1 MLYIWPFVAFF
12 SAPLIVGPMCQALT
26 ALLPDRSQVHPG
38 NTRSSTSTPKLPGI
52 LFSVVFMVAAF
63 AAVHL
68 NTIIH
73 PYTLADN
80 RHYVFYVFKI
90 LRRHSA
96 IRYLAVPVYYTCAWI
111 AWQCLAGTPNSEE
124 ALRHRRENGGPTSD
138 RVGCSPCQISFIIVW
153 LITTTLSLVTA
164 PLVEPRYFIIPWIIW
179 RLHVPS
185 PSASLRT
192 GRSTTAK
199 GYDVRLGLETVWL
212 LAINATIMYLFIF
225 RGFTWP
231 SEPDKVQRF
240 LW

>member
-1 MLYIWPFVAFF
+1 MLG
-12 SAPLIVGPMCQALT
+12 PLCQVLT
-26 ALLPDRSQVHPG
+26 ALLPARFKTHLG

-52 LFSVVFMVAAF
+52 LFSVVFMVGAF

-90 LRRHSA
+90 LRRYPA
-96 IRYLAVPVYYTCAWI
+96 IRYLAVPVYYACAWL
-111 AWQCLAGTPNSEE
+111 AWQCLSGTSNSEE
-124 ALRHRRENGGPTSD
+124 ALRQKRENGRPTSD
-138 RVGCSPCQISFIIVW
+138 RIGRSPCRISFTTVW
-153 LITTTLSLVTA
+153 LITTALSVMTA

-185 PSASLRT
+185 RSASLRI
-192 GRSTTAK
+192 GRSSAAK
-199 GYDVRLGLETVWL
+199 GYEVRLGLETVWL
-212 LAINATIMYLFIF
+212 LAINATITYLFIY
-225 RGFTWP
+225 RGFSWP
-231 SEPDKVQRF
+231 SEPGKVQRF

>member
-1 MLYIWPFVAFF
+1 MLYIWPFIAFF
-12 SAPLIVGPMCQALT
+12 SAPLLLAPMYRILT
-26 ALLPDRSQVHPG
+26 AVLLDRSQVQFG
-38 NTRSSTSTPKLPGI
+38 NNSSSTSTPKLPGI
-52 LFSVVFMVAAF
+52 VFTAVFMTSAL
-63 AAVHL
+63 AAVHF

-96 IRYLAVPVYYTCAWI
+96 IRYLAVPVYYTCAWL
-111 AWQCLAGTPNSEE
+111 AWQCLAARPNSED
-124 ALRHRRENGGPTSD
+124 ALRHRRENGRPTSD
-138 RVGCSPCQISFIIVW
+138 KFGRSPCQISFITVW
-153 LITTTLSLVTA
+153 LITTALSVMTA

-185 PSASLRT
+185 RPASLRI
-192 GRSTTAK
+192 GRSSAVK

-212 LAINATIMYLFIF
+212 LAINATITYLFIY
-225 RGFTWP
+225 RGFSWP
-231 SEPDKVQRF
+231 SEPGKVQRF